1 MLRKVWKKSCW
12 LGPPHELSASRRP
25 GNAAGKAKPVFTLAA
40 PDPGALSG
48 DFRFG
53 IRFGFTCL
61 SLESKLGTKLD
72 TGPLAAASSRL
83 AEPLLSRGSQW
94 PWVAKHLYRPGGGLQ
109 TVKVALRGQSGFLT
123 GARKLI

>member
-53 IRFGFTCL
+53 IRFSFTCL

-72 TGPLAAASSRL
+72 SGPLAPASSRL
-83 AEPLLSRGSQW
+83 DEPLLSRSSKW
-94 PWVAKHLYRPGGGLQ
+94 PWVAQHLYRPRRGPQ
-109 TVKVALRGQSGFLT
+109 TVEVALRGQSGFLT
-123 GARKLI
+123 DTRKLI